1 MKSRLL
7 RKLCNL
13 VEGEAQLERAMK
25 LRKELVPDDKRTEDE
40 LGYQDFDNE
49 VWYYSR

>member
-1 MKSRLL
+1 MLGRLQ
-7 RKLCNL
+7 KGMGNV

-25 LRKELVPDDKRTEDE
+25 LRKEIVPGDKRTEEE
-40 LGYQDFDNE
+40 LSYQDFDNE